1 MGISLSPMEKT
12 ASELA
17 QLLGGTVSG
26 NPDVIVSKLGKIE
39 SASSGELTFLANDKY
54 EKFIYECGASIAVV
68 GKEWEPSSDLPD
80 SLTLI
85 KVEDAYG
92 AFAMLLK
99 AYEQVNKRQGGVHT
113 SAIIHEG
120 ATVGEG
126 CYIGAGVIIED
137 GAVVGANSE
146 IGTSCYLGRSAQ
158 LGEGCQL
165 FSGVRILDHCKVGS
179 GCTIQSNSVIGS
191 EGFGFAP
198 KEDGSYSKVPQIGN
212 VIIEDNCDIGAN
224 CAIDRATLG
233 STIIHKGC
241 KLDNLIQVAHNVVI
255 GEKSVIA
262 AQTGIAGSTII
273 GKNCLIGGQVG
284 FVGHLK
290 IADGT
295 KIGAKTGVS
304 KNVIVPDTIIQGIP
318 AMPIKAYQKFQ
329 VGLRGLVKQY
339 FNNIDQSSK

>member
-1 MGISLSPMEKT
+1 MEKT

-99 AYEQVNKRQGGVHT
+99 AYEQVNKRQAGVHT

-179 GCTIQSNSVIGS
+179 CCTIQSNLS
-191 EGFGFAP
+191 
-198 KEDGSYSKVPQIGN
+198 
-212 VIIEDNCDIGAN
+212 
-224 CAIDRATLG
+224 L
-233 STIIHKGC
+233 IH
-241 KLDNLIQVAHNVVI
+241 I
-255 GEKSVIA
+255 
-262 AQTGIAGSTII
+262 
-273 GKNCLIGGQVG
+273 
-284 FVGHLK
+284 
-290 IADGT
+290 
-295 KIGAKTGVS
+295 
-304 KNVIVPDTIIQGIP
+304 
-318 AMPIKAYQKFQ
+318 
-329 VGLRGLVKQY
+329 
-339 FNNIDQSSK
+339 

>member
-26 NPDVIVSKLGKIE
+26 DPDVKVSKLGKIE
-39 SASSGELTFLANDKY
+39 SATYGELTFLANYKY
-54 EKFIYECGASIAVV
+54 EKFIYESEASIAVV
-68 GKEWEPSSDLPD
+68 GKDWEPSSDLPEN
-80 SLTLI
+80 LTLI
-85 KVEDAYG
+85 KVDDAYG
-92 AFAMLLK
+92 AFAILLK
-99 AYEQVNKRQGGVHT
+99 AYEQVNKRQDVIHH

-120 ATVGEG
+120 ATLGKE
-126 CYIGAGVIIED
+126 CHIGAGVVVEE

-146 IGTSCYLGRSAQ
+146 IGVSCYLGKNTK

-165 FSGVRILDHCKVGS
+165 FSGVRILDNCVVGS
-179 GCTIQSNSVIGS
+179 GCIIQSNTVIGS

-198 KEDGSYSKVPQIGN
+198 KEDGSFSKVPQIGN

-233 STIIHKGC
+233 STIIQKGC

-273 GKNCLIGGQVG
+273 GKNCLVGGQVG
-284 FVGHLK
+284 FVGHIK

-304 KNVIVPDTIIQGIP
+304 KNVMTPDTIIQGIP
-318 AMPIKAYQKFQ
+318 AMPIKTYHKFQ
-329 VGLRGLVKQY
+329 VGLRILVKQY
-339 FNNIDQSSK
+339 FNNKDQSSK